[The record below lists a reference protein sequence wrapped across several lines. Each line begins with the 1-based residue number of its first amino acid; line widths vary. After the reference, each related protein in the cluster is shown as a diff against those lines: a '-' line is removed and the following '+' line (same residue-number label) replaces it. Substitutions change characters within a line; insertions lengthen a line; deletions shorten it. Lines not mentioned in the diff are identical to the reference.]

1 MREPAVEPVVEPVVG
16 AVVGPA
22 AEPRPTATR
31 SLGAGGLPFAA
42 DDPVLARAA
51 WSRLAEPADAVAG
64 ALVTHLGAPAALEWV
79 VDAVRDPARALRGSA
94 VEPLGSEVAADRL
107 MEGVARWAPRLER
120 LDPRR
125 ELRVLER
132 LGGTLLVPGDA
143 RWPARLAALGPEE
156 PFALWVRGDADL
168 AALTERSVA
177 LVGARASSAYGDH
190 VAADLAAGVADRGF
204 AVVSGGAY
212 GIDAAAH
219 RGAVAGGTATLAVL
233 AGGVDRFY
241 PPGNQDLLRRLA
253 DGAGAVVSEVPPG
266 SAPFKQRFLA
276 RNRIIAAV
284 SCATVVVEA
293 AWRSGAL
300 STARHATRLLRP
312 LGAVPGPVT
321 SGTST
326 GCHALLRDGAA
337 VCVTDAAEVAELAGP
352 YDGEAAPAPHEG
364 APVPGRAAR
373 ALSRRRMPAEVEAL
387 GERARQVWDALPAR
401 GATALDALARVAGL
415 APGELLA
422 GLGALELHGLAAQE
436 AGRWRRVRR
445 ADGGAGRTTSN
456 G

>member
-1 MREPAVEPVVEPVVG
+1 MREPVVERAVERAVERVVEPAGDRARPV
-16 AVVGPA
+16 
-22 AEPRPTATR
+22 
-31 SLGAGGLPFAA
+31 GAGGLPFAT

-64 ALVTHLGAPAALEWV
+64 TLVAHLGAPAALEWV

-94 VEPLGSEVAADRL
+94 VDPLGSEVAADRL
-107 MEGVARWAPRLER
+107 MEGVARWAPRLDR

-143 RWPARLAALGPEE
+143 RWPARLAALGTEE
-156 PFALWVRGDADL
+156 PFALWVRGEPDL

-219 RGAVAGGTATLAVL
+219 RGAVAGGTPTLAVL
-233 AGGVDRFY
+233 AGGVDRLY

-352 YDGEAAPAPHEG
+352 YDGDATPTEAQREGTPA
-364 APVPGRAAR
+364 PGRAAR
-373 ALSRRRMPAEVEAL
+373 ALSRRRIPAEVDAL
-387 GERARQVWDALPAR
+387 GDRARHVWDALPAR
-401 GATALDALARVAGL
+401 GTAALDALARTAGL

-445 ADGGAGRTTSN
+445 DAGEGGRGASRG
-456 G
+456 

>member
-1 MREPAVEPVVEPVVG
+1 MREPV
-16 AVVGPA
+16 
-22 AEPRPTATR
+22 AERTVA
-31 SLGAGGLPFAA
+31 GAGGLPFAT
-42 DDPVLARAA
+42 DDPVLSRAA

-64 ALVTHLGAPAALEWV
+64 ALVAHLGAPAALEWV
-79 VDAVRDPARALRGSA
+79 VDAVRDPARALRGQA
-94 VEPLGSEVAADRL
+94 LEPLGTHVAADRL
-107 MEGVARWAPRLER
+107 MEGVARWAPRLDR

-132 LGGTLLVPGDA
+132 FGGALLVPGDT
-143 RWPARLAALGPEE
+143 RWPAGLAALGAEE
-156 PFALWVRGDADL
+156 PFALWVRGEPDL
-168 AALTERSVA
+168 AALAERSVA

-204 AVVSGGAY
+204 SVVSGGAY

-219 RGAVAGGTATLAVL
+219 RGAVAGGAPTVAVL

-276 RNRIIAAV
+276 RNRIIAAM

-300 STARHATRLLRP
+300 STARHAARLLRP

-321 SGTST
+321 AATST

-352 YDGEAAPAPHEG
+352 YGGDAPPEEDSREGEPA
-364 APVPGRAAR
+364 PGRAAR
-373 ALSRRRMPAEVEAL
+373 AVSRRRVPAEVEAL
-387 GERARQVWDALPAR
+387 GGRARQVWDALPAR
-401 GATALDALARVAGL
+401 TSAGLDALARTAGL

-436 AGRWRRVRR
+436 SGRWRRVRSSAR
-445 ADGGAGRTTSN
+445 REGSGTSRS
-456 G
+456 

>member
-1 MREPAVEPVVEPVVG
+1 MAEPVVDAVRARVVS
-16 AVVGPA
+16 A
-22 AEPRPTATR
+22 
-31 SLGAGGLPFAA
+31 LPF
-42 DDPVLARAA
+42 DTGDPVLARAA

-64 ALVTHLGAPAALEWV
+64 ALVAHLGAQAALEWV
-79 VDAVRDPARALRGSA
+79 VDAVGDPARALRGSA
-94 VEPLGSEVAADRL
+94 LEPLGSEVAADRL
-107 MEGVARWAPRLER
+107 MAAVARWAPRLDR

-132 LGGTLLVPGDA
+132 FGGTLLVPGDP
-143 RWPARLAALGPEE
+143 RWPTRLPQLGPEE
-156 PFALWVRGDADL
+156 PFALWVRGDPDL
-168 AALTERSVA
+168 AGLTEQSVA

-190 VAADLAAGVADRGF
+190 VAADLAAGLADRGF
-204 AVVSGGAY
+204 TVVSGVAY

-219 RGAVAGGTATLAVL
+219 RGALAGGAPTVAVL

-241 PPGNQDLLRRLA
+241 PPGNEDLLRRLA

-276 RNRIIAAV
+276 RNRVIAAV

-326 GCHALLRDGAA
+326 GCHVLLRDGAA
-337 VCVTDAAEVAELAGP
+337 VCVTDAAEVIELAGP
-352 YDGEAAPAPHEG
+352 YAGALEPDRAAHDEQ
-364 APVPGRAAR
+364 PVAGRAAR
-373 ALSRRRMPAEVEAL
+373 TAARRRTPAEVEAL
-387 GERARQVWDALPAR
+387 GERARRVWDALPVRAAA
-401 GATALDALARVAGL
+401 GLDALARTAGL
-415 APGELLA
+415 APGEMLA
-422 GLGALELHGLAAQE
+422 GLGALEMHGLAAQE
-436 AGRWRRVRR
+436 GGRWRRVPREGTRPAGRR
-445 ADGGAGRTTSN
+445 ADAEGGEPDVVHAGAG
-456 G
+456 